1 MRNFYTKSLL
11 TVLLSLYCAVVSAQ
25 SFESN
30 GISYSILSLSDR
42 TVEVAHNANYQGLII
57 IPSTTDYSGISFKVT
72 GIGDGAFSG
81 TNVTEMIISEGVTYI
96 GKSAFYNS
104 TLKEIIIPNTATSI
118 GEYAFSMCTALTS
131 ITIPNSVTSIG
142 GYAFS
147 YCI

>member
-11 TVLLSLYCAVVSAQ
+11 TLLLSLCCAVVSAQ

-42 TVEVAHNANYQGLII
+42 TVEVAHNANYQGFII

-72 GIGDGAFSG
+72 GIGDGAFSR
-81 TNVTEMIISEGVTYI
+81 TNVTEMIISEGVTRI
-96 GKSAFYNS
+96 GDSAFYAS
-104 TLKEIIIPNTATSI
+104 TLKEIIIPNCVTSI
-118 GEYAFSMCTALTS
+118 GSSSFYGCSGLTS

-142 GYAFS
+142 DYAF
-147 YCI
+147 YNCI